1 MQINLLKTYK
11 NPSIHQPLMLLNVLL
26 LYLNFQDSKKAGM
39 QFTKSIKLNLQS
51 KKLSLIN
58 FILLLINHNFKRALI
73 QFKKEKSVTLTE
85 FTSLQGSVLQDFMK
99 TLKFEVEKQITSK
112 PQDTESIRQ
121 EEKAILH
128 LWKTQKDF
136 WVEQGKKT
144 AQDMFNN
151 GPLRKKARTESSHLE
166 EANVSQT
173 HYPNTH
179 SNLYESSEISE
190 SSTSQEKIHS
200 LSQTQQRTRDQTRQV
215 SQEVPKEKRV
225 RRLPRYKKN
234 CIKDLENKIHEFQLE
249 CQEYDL
255 AKDNIKRLGVSQTQ
269 VHNISGIDI
278 PHKEIESLA
287 LGIKFIPIPKIRPN
301 TIEEACNAFEKTIR
315 WKTIFK
321 DEDSEIPAYWRPS
334 DKIPQRST
342 PEIELALSKLRREIT
357 HNTKNFKR
365 NMTPT
370 HFQNLNNLLKRPN
383 ILVITADKNL
393 GYTIVSTDWYRLAC
407 LEHLESDAYIECTDK
422 FMKLDN
428 GHTSIIELKENL
440 KELITENSILL
451 GESETK
457 WIMQPQDYKLM
468 KFYILA
474 KIHKNPIKGRPIVPS
489 MTWIT
494 HHLSQWI
501 AFQLNPLISNLEW
514 VLKDSRELLKEI
526 HNINSKKELK
536 KSSLLPFIYSADV
549 EALYPNMDVQLGLKL
564 TKEFLTEINWETSQ
578 HIDFIIKA
586 MHFVLTQGFIIF
598 ENRVF
603 QQRNGAAMG
612 SPMIPPYANIYMY
625 MLERTTIHKYLKSG
639 NLKLYRRYIDD
650 VLLIIQSQNDKIIL
664 ELQAELNNIHP
675 KIRLTWTNQ
684 SQTCNFLDLTLWITP
699 KNHIQSNVF
708 QKPLNIYAYL
718 PYHSYHTES
727 QKKGFIKAEALR
739 YARTCSRKQD
749 FNNIME
755 LFKVRLQRRGY
766 PLDIIHQSIK
776 NVFWEDRLKYLFK
789 STKTKNKLPLLYKIL
804 YSPAHNHKQLRKSLD
819 RFTSR
824 MKQISAAPRAIQ
836 QKITICYKLPSKL
849 HNHIL
854 KNRKTKGF

>member
-1 MQINLLKTYK
+1 MK
-11 NPSIHQPLMLLNVLL
+11 N
-26 LYLNFQDSKKAGM
+26 
-39 QFTKSIKLNLQS
+39 
-51 KKLSLIN
+51 
-58 FILLLINHNFKRALI
+58 
-73 QFKKEKSVTLTE
+73 
-85 FTSLQGSVLQDFMK
+85 
-99 TLKFEVEKQITSK
+99 LKFEVEKQITSK

-136 WVEQGKKT
+136 WIEQGKKA

-166 EANVSQT
+166 ETNVSQIY
-173 HYPNTH
+173 HSNTH
-179 SNLYESSEISE
+179 SNSPKSSESSEISE
-190 SSTSQEKIHS
+190 IPENSTYQEKVQSIP
-200 LSQTQQRTRDQTRQV
+200 QTQQRTRDQARQV

-225 RRLPRYKKN
+225 RRLPKYKKI
-234 CIKDLENKIHEFQLE
+234 CIKNLRNRIHDFQLE

-255 AKDNIKRLGVSQTQ
+255 AKNNIKRLGVSLTQ
-269 VHNISGIDI
+269 VHNISAIDI
-278 PHKEIESLA
+278 PQEEIESLA
-287 LGIKFIPIPKIRPN
+287 LGIKFIPIPKIRSD
-301 TIEEACNAFEKTIR
+301 TIDEACNIFEKTIR
-315 WKTIFK
+315 WRAIFK
-321 DEDSEIPAYWRPS
+321 DEDSEIPIFWKPS
-334 DKIPQRST
+334 DKTPQKST

-357 HNTKNFKR
+357 RNTKNSKR

-370 HFQNLNNLLKRPN
+370 HLQNLNNLLKRPN

-393 GYTIVSTDWYRLAC
+393 GYTIVSIDWYRQAC
-407 LEHLESDAYIECTDK
+407 LEHLESDAYIECTEK

-428 GHTSIIELKENL
+428 GYTSIIELKESLNQ
-440 KELITENSILL
+440 LITENSTIL
-451 GESETK
+451 GESEIK
-457 WIMQPQDYKLM
+457 WIIQPQDYKLM

-501 AFQLNPLISNLEW
+501 AIQLNPLISNLEW

-526 HNINSKKELK
+526 HNINSKKDLK
-536 KSSLLPFIYSADV
+536 KSPLLPFIYSADV
-549 EALYPNMDVQLGLKL
+549 EALYPNMDVYLGLKL
-564 TKEFLTEINWETSQ
+564 VREFLTEINWETSQ

-586 MHFVLTQGFIIF
+586 MEFVLTQGFILF

-603 QQRNGAAMG
+603 QQKNGAAMG

-625 MLERTTIHKYLKSG
+625 MLERNTVHKYLKSG
-639 NLKLYRRYIDD
+639 HLKLYRRYIDD
-650 VLLIIQSQNDKIIL
+650 VLIIIQSLNNKIIL

-727 QKKGFIKAEALR
+727 QKQGFIKAEALR

-749 FNNIME
+749 FINIME

-766 PLDIIHQSIK
+766 PLNIIQQSIK
-776 NVFWEDRLKYLFK
+776 NVYWENRLKYLFK
-789 STKTKNKLPLLYKIL
+789 PTKAKNKLPLIYKIL
-804 YSPAHNHKQLRKSLD
+804 YSPAHIHKQLRNALD
-819 RFTSR
+819 NFTSR
-824 MKQISAAPRAIQ
+824 MKQNSAAPRATQ
-836 QKITICYKLPSKL
+836 QRITICYKLPPKL

-854 KNRKTKGF
+854 KNRKNKGF